1 MAKPKDKKKPSK
13 KQAEVVE
20 QPVLDQQ
27 QDIEARRTRLKALIM
42 LGKERGYLTY
52 AEINDHLP
60 DMLEVEQ
67 IEGVVSMINEM
78 GVSVC
83 DVAPDA
89 ETLIMSDA
97 APAAADEDAV
107 EEAEAAL
114 STGDS
119 EFGRTTAPVRMYMRE
134 MGTVELL
141 TREKEIEIAK
151 RIEEGLKH
159 MIQAISACPAPIA
172 QILALATKIEHEP
185 RRIDELIDGFV
196 GTADEAVIG
205 AESDEEV
212 EEAEEVGNHAAD

>member
-97 APAAADEDAV
+97 APAG
-107 EEAEAAL
+107 AEKV
-114 STGDS
+114 SGGGGGG
-119 EFGRTTAPVRMYMRE
+119 GRGRSP
-134 MGTVELL
+134 
-141 TREKEIEIAK
+141 K
-151 RIEEGLKH
+151 RKKRRKKKRGGPQGVL
-159 MIQAISACPAPIA
+159 
-172 QILALATKIEHEP
+172 P
-185 RRIDELIDGFV
+185 RRPRQPIW
-196 GTADEAVIG
+196 
-205 AESDEEV
+205 
-212 EEAEEVGNHAAD
+212 HC